1 MKTKMVRG
9 GATSLNR
16 GEVTAR
22 RPRSPS
28 RAPGPGAGWGLP
40 ILAAEFDSM
49 QAQRHHR
56 CQRPLSSSGT
66 GPKTPVRAA
75 APPGQRAS
83 PPSTPSTP
91 VKATLS
97 PGVATPVIDATTLTP
112 WLGPERAPPAPLPE
126 IVETDELSDPAFGEW
141 LRAAPPPPRWV
152 ASERAFLSRVR
163 RECAVQ
169 LARAPNYPEAY
180 GDRRLIRF
188 LRQHK
193 SEKKGVKAVKEYL
206 RWREA
211 EKIDLDS
218 RSDHGRQ
225 GSAGDVAV
233 RCVLQGAVCG
243 LTLC

>member
-1 MKTKMVRG
+1 MLF
-9 GATSLNR
+9 AN
-16 GEVTAR
+16 
-22 RPRSPS
+22 
-28 RAPGPGAGWGLP
+28 
-40 ILAAEFDSM
+40 
-49 QAQRHHR
+49 
-56 CQRPLSSSGT
+56 
-66 GPKTPVRAA
+66 
-75 APPGQRAS
+75 AS
-83 PPSTPSTP
+83 PPRRRARPSRP
-91 VKATLS
+91 RCR

-126 IVETDELSDPAFGEW
+126 IVETDELSDPAFADW

-152 ASERAFLSRVR
+152 AAERAFLSRVR

-211 EKIDLDS
+211 EKIDLIRDRLWPARIDRRRGRPVRSS
-218 RSDHGRQ
+218 RRGVRSYLVLNNYLTSRVMLYASSSTASGRRT
-225 GSAGDVAV
+225 A
-233 RCVLQGAVCG
+233 
-243 LTLC
+243 

>member
-1 MKTKMVRG
+1 MRSAG
-9 GATSLNR
+9 QASLEPVSGLR
-16 GEVTAR
+16 AR
-22 RPRSPS
+22 AQAWGSPF
-28 RAPGPGAGWGLP
+28 
-40 ILAAEFDSM
+40 LAAEYSAADRCDSG
-49 QAQRHHR
+49 
-56 CQRPLSSSGT
+56 GT
-66 GPKTPVRAA
+66 KPKARGQ
-75 APPGQRAS
+75 PPERMLFANAS

-126 IVETDELSDPAFGEW
+126 IVETDELSDPAFADW

-152 ASERAFLSRVR
+152 AAERAFLSRVR

-211 EKIDLDS
+211 EKIDLIRD
-218 RSDHGRQ
+218 Q
-225 GSAGDVAV
+225 IMAGKDRPETWPSGAFFKARCAVLPCAECLFDVKG
-233 RCVLQGAVCG
+233 CVEINQCVGC
-243 LTLC
+243 TR